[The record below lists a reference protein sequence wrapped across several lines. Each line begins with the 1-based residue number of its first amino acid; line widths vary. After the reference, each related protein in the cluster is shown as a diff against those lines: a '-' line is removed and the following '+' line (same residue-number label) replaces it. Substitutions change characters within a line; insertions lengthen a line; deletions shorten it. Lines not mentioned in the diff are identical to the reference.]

1 MRLMGFRYLSRRR
14 LLFLFLTLMLASMLF
29 SVTALS
35 FLGYYSSFNSYLGE
49 EEDIIVIYDKGSRTP
64 FSGLVPTYLAEH
76 MKSLNGVLASSPEI
90 VIPSIVKDQPVFVRG
105 ITEEFAKINA
115 YSLQEGEKLSINDVN
130 QAIVGKELSE
140 RLNIKVG
147 DKILVHSVLVEQY
160 LALQVK
166 GIFKSKSTIDD
177 EILIPL
183 CCGQWLRGTDY
194 DHTTLIRVKIDKS
207 KVDHIAIFKEIA
219 EEASEPT
226 SNENGGE
233 ATSNMISSRKVSF
246 ALDKIGL
253 EETRKF
259 MKGYLDRYGMTKENL
274 IILSVTVLIFASATI
289 IITSKT
295 IIQQHEHE
303 IGVLKSI
310 GASDGTIK
318 KDLLV
323 KLLPWSSTA
332 STLGI
337 IMATLILQIF
347 GQNGQLQAFSHRI
360 LIQPDILIIALN
372 FVLIATLTVM
382 AIIRSNA
389 KATQNN

>member
-1 MRLMGFRYLSRRR
+1 M
-14 LLFLFLTLMLASMLF
+14 
-29 SVTALS
+29 
-35 FLGYYSSFNSYLGE
+35 
-49 EEDIIVIYDKGSRTP
+49 
-64 FSGLVPTYLAEH
+64 
-76 MKSLNGVLASSPEI
+76 
-90 VIPSIVKDQPVFVRG
+90 
-105 ITEEFAKINA
+105 
-115 YSLQEGEKLSINDVN
+115 
-130 QAIVGKELSE
+130 
-140 RLNIKVG
+140 
-147 DKILVHSVLVEQY
+147 
-160 LALQVK
+160 
-166 GIFKSKSTIDD
+166 
-177 EILIPL
+177 
-183 CCGQWLRGTDY
+183 RGTDY
-194 DHTTLIRVKIDKS
+194 DHATLIRVKIDKS

-219 EEASEPT
+219 EEASEPA

-233 ATSNMISSRKVSF
+233 ATSNLISSRKVSF

-310 GASDGTIK
+310 GASYGTIK

-323 KLLPWSSTA
+323 KLLPWSSAA

-347 GQNGQLQAFSHRI
+347 RQNGQLQAFSHRI

-372 FVLIATLTVM
+372 FVLIAALTVM

-389 KATQNN
+389 KAIQNN